1 VGNCQPNSEA
11 PAAAPLFDTTRLAE
25 LRESFGENDF
35 RNALACIPGEGAKC
49 LDEIKAAVA
58 ARDLN
63 AARRAAHSLK
73 GMAGNFGAARLAAI
87 SRGIELELPAIELVA
102 EKVGELEQTL
112 DDTRT
117 RICEMSE

>member
-1 VGNCQPNSEA
+1 MPTEG
-11 PAAAPLFDTTRLAE
+11 PL
-25 LRESFGENDF
+25 
-35 RNALACIPGEGAKC
+35 
-49 LDEIKAAVA
+49 
-58 ARDLN
+58 
-63 AARRAAHSLK
+63 HSLK
-73 GMAGNFGAARLAAI
+73 GMAGNFGVARLAAI